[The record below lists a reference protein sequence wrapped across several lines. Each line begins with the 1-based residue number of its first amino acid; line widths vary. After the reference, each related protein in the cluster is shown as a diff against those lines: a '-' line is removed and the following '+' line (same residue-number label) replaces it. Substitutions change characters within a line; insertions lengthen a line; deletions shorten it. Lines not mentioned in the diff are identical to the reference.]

1 MYHSVR
7 MPNSQSFFST
17 QHGALDAG
25 QVRVFDY
32 LDYRSYLRD
41 LYEARRAADPRF
53 SCRFIAQKV
62 GFRSASYFTQVLN
75 GKAGMTTDMALR
87 FAAFLRLDP
96 KESDYLEL
104 LVLHQR
110 SKTVKERRRYLERL
124 TSFRGTSAQ
133 IVQQENFR
141 FFEKWHHTA
150 ILELLYIKPFDG
162 DFKALGKRL
171 RPSIPAAKARESI
184 ELLLKL
190 GMIRKQGPVLVRTD
204 TRNITT
210 GEAVHAVQVD
220 QFHASTLQ
228 LATRSIDGIGR
239 SERSLSSLT
248 MSLSAEGRRKIEA
261 EIVSFRRKVQAI
273 AAADAGENAI
283 HHLGIQLFPMS
294 REI

>member
-1 MYHSVR
+1 MY
-7 MPNSQSFFST
+7 
-17 QHGALDAG
+17 
-25 QVRVFDY
+25 DY
-32 LDYRSYLRD
+32 LDYRAYLRD
-41 LYEARRAADPRF
+41 LYETRRAADPRF

-124 TSFRGTSAQ
+124 SSFRGTSAQ
-133 IVQQENFR
+133 VVGRENFK

-171 RPSIPAAKARESI
+171 RPSIAAAKAQESI

-190 GMIRKQGPVLVRTD
+190 GMIRKQGALLVRTD

-210 GEAVHAVQVD
+210 GEAVQAVQVD
-220 QFHASTLQ
+220 QFHTSTLQ
-228 LATRSIDGIGR
+228 LAARSIESIPRAD
-239 SERSLSSLT
+239 RSLSSLT
-248 MSLSAEGRRKIEA
+248 MSLSVEGRKKIEA
-261 EIVSFRRKVQAI
+261 EIVNFRRKIQAI
-273 AAADAGENAI
+273 AAADSGENAI